1 MFIRSNISMST
12 FSKICFPLMSIPF
25 LMLLFVFLYDAT
37 AFLRSLTLSSF
48 NSRYMLDDLSSKV
61 KVLSDWLIVFMSSFS
76 WFCSWFFT
84 FRDFKFFTNSFNSH
98 SRAASSF
105 TVVCISK
112 LSNPYFCCLLLSFL
126 VSWKIYFHFIRLITI
141 SISSINL

>member
-1 MFIRSNISMST
+1 MFIRSNIFMST

-61 KVLSDWLIVFMSSFS
+61 KVLSD
-76 WFCSWFFT
+76 
-84 FRDFKFFTNSFNSH
+84 
-98 SRAASSF
+98 
-105 TVVCISK
+105 
-112 LSNPYFCCLLLSFL
+112 
-126 VSWKIYFHFIRLITI
+126 
-141 SISSINL
+141 